1 MRRVKVAV
9 AGATGAVGREM
20 LKVLEDREFPVSELV
35 PLASER
41 SEGHKLE
48 FRGEELTVR
57 RLRPESFD
65 GVDIALFSPGAFV
78 SREFAPYAA
87 RAGAVVVDNSSAF
100 RMDADVPLVVPEV
113 NPRAV
118 ELALKPGGRR
128 IIANPNCSTIQL
140 VVVLKPLHEAAGL
153 ERVVVST
160 YQSVSGAGQKG
171 IDELEQQSRA
181 LFNMEETSPKKF
193 PHRIAFNLLPEIGP
207 ANANGYTE
215 EEMKMVNETRKIM
228 GLPDLRV
235 SATCVRVPVFYCHSE
250 AANLAFRED
259 LTPERAREVLRAA
272 PGVKVV
278 EGARV
283 PDAAA
288 RRGQRRHA
296 RGPHPQGP
304 RARTRPGVVRRLR
317 QPAQGRG
324 DQRGADRGAAAAG
337 PRAVAR
343 AQALMLPVCPGV
355 SPPPGQNVDA
365 AALPSR
371 TG

>member
-1 MRRVKVAV
+1 MRKVKVAV

-20 LKVLEDREFPVSELV
+20 LKVLEDREFPVAELV

-41 SEGHKLE
+41 SEGHKIE

-57 RLRPESFD
+57 RLRPESFE
-65 GVDIALFSPGAFV
+65 GVDIALFSPGGSV

-140 VVVLKPLHEAAGL
+140 VVVLKPLHDAAGL
-153 ERVVVST
+153 TRVVVST

-171 IDELEQQSRA
+171 IQELEQQSRA
-181 LFNMEETSPKKF
+181 LFNMEEATAKKF
-193 PHRIAFNLLPEIGP
+193 PHRIAFNLLPEIGA

-250 AANLAFRED
+250 AANLTFRDD
-259 LTPERAREVLRAA
+259 LTPERARDLLRAA

-278 EGARV
+278 DDLAQHVYPMPLLGAGNDDTLVGRIRK
-283 PDAAA
+283 DLAQENGLALF
-288 RRGQRRHA
+288 
-296 RGPHPQGP
+296 
-304 RARTRPGVVRRLR
+304 VVSDNLR
-317 QPAQGRG
+317 K
-324 DQRGADRGAAAAG
+324 GAATN
-337 PRAVAR
+337 AVQIAELLLR
-343 AQALMLPVCPGV
+343 DHEASLGLKH
-355 SPPPGQNVDA
+355 
-365 AALPSR
+365 
-371 TG
+371 